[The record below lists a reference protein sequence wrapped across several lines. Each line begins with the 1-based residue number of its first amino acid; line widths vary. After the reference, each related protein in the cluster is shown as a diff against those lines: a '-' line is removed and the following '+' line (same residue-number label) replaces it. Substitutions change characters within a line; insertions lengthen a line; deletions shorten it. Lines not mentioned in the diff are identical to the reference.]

1 MPATWWA
8 RPGTNTA
15 LRTWTVTPLDGRR
28 VELVAGVGG
37 GAVAG
42 GWVLEGRR
50 IVGGVVDGEVG
61 LPLATEVRSDRW
73 ALMRSTTMNRARNT
87 TSTAAARAVGPGRK
101 LDLPGTVGTNA
112 KRRRRDRPARGPPVS
127 LRSCCARR
135 DYGMHGACAVLHAD
149 AATGRSGQ
157 DRRPTPP
164 GRRAACS
171 VPGNS
176 RLGGVPAHGGSP
188 PPWLRRAATSD
199 ARSPGSPGH
208 EVPGRPGPPR

>member
-28 VELVAGVGG
+28 VELVAAAGSLVLVVGG
-37 GAVAG
+37 GAVSG
-42 GWVLEGRR
+42 GRVLEGRR

-61 LPLATEVRSDRW
+61 LPPATEVRSDRW

-112 KRRRRDRPARGPPVS
+112 KRRRRDRPARGPAGQPPLGLCTPR
-127 LRSCCARR
+127 LRDVRR
-135 DYGMHGACAVLHAD
+135 
-149 AATGRSGQ
+149 R
-157 DRRPTPP
+157 
-164 GRRAACS
+164 
-171 VPGNS
+171 
-176 RLGGVPAHGGSP
+176 
-188 PPWLRRAATSD
+188 
-199 ARSPGSPGH
+199 
-208 EVPGRPGPPR
+208 

>member
-1 MPATWWA
+1 MPATWCA

-15 LRTWTVTPLDGRR
+15 LSTWTVTPLGDRR
-28 VELVAGVGG
+28 VEPVAAAGSLVLVVAVVEGAVVDGRLLEGARVVG
-37 GAVAG
+37 GAVA
-42 GWVLEGRR
+42 E
-50 IVGGVVDGEVG
+50 VVSGE
-61 LPLATEVRSDRW
+61 PRPPATALRSDRW

-135 DYGMHGACAVLHAD
+135 DYGMHGACAVLRAD
-149 AATGRSGQ
+149 AATGRSGR

-188 PPWLRRAATSD
+188 PPW
-199 ARSPGSPGH
+199 
-208 EVPGRPGPPR
+208 